1 MSELTDKQKLGNQAE
16 RQSEQLLLNA
26 GMRLLARNYR
36 CKMGELDLV
45 MRHADTVVFVEV
57 RYRRTSRWGDAVE
70 SIDWRKQ
77 RRVIAAAQHYLL
89 THPHLADNPC
99 RFDVVTA
106 HGNPAD
112 PGSYNW
118 IRHAFTC

>member
-1 MSELTDKQKLGNQAE
+1 MSELTEKQKLGNQAE
-16 RQSEQLLLNA
+16 RQSEQLLLQA

-45 MRHADTVVFVEV
+45 MRHANTVVFVEV
-57 RYRRTSRWGDAVE
+57 RYRRSNRWGDAVE

-89 THPHLADNPC
+89 THPHLADHPC

-112 PGSYNW
+112 PGAYNW
-118 IRHAFTC
+118 IREAFTC